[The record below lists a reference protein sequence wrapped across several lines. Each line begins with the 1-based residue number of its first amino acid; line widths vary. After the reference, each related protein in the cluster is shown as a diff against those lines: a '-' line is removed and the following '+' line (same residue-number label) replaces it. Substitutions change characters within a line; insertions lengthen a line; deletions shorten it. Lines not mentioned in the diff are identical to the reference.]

1 MRHFA
6 SGASTRSSTRFYPV
20 LVKNLTIGSTSGLRL
35 ILRWEDAS
43 FDPTVTPLQAQL
55 PPSHLQVYKFPQ
67 VRQVLTKIFFVFLGP
82 PAVQMS
88 NSV

>member
-6 SGASTRSSTRFYPV
+6 PGASTRSSTKFYPV

-35 ILRWEDAS
+35 IVRWEDAA

-55 PPSHLQVYKFPQ
+55 PPSHLQVYKNPKIRQALLKNNFRFPCA
-67 VRQVLTKIFFVFLGP
+67 FL
-82 PAVQMS
+82 
-88 NSV
+88 